1 MSTTVSVIIPVFE
14 RPELIRRA
22 LDSVLLQT
30 TAATEVIV
38 VDDASGDDTTAVIEQ
53 SYPGVTLI
61 RNDVNRGVSF
71 SRNRGIDIATGDWI
85 AFLDSDDAWA
95 PTKLER
101 QLAIASDEPAANLI
115 HTNEIWIRNG
125 KRVNQGDRH
134 EKTGG
139 WIYQRCLPLCA
150 ISPSSVMIHQRVF
163 ADVGRFDE
171 SLPACEDYDL
181 WLRITARFE
190 THFIDEPLVIK
201 HGGHDDQLSR
211 RYPGMDRFRVKAL
224 NKMLESE
231 TLGAQDRART
241 IETLISKANVYL
253 GGVKKRGRHD
263 EAAQIEALI
272 ERWGTIER

>member
-1 MSTTVSVIIPVFE
+1 MNPAVSVIVPVFE
-14 RPELIRRA
+14 RPDLIRRA
-22 LDSVLLQT
+22 LDSVLLQS
-30 TAATEVIV
+30 APVAEVIV
-38 VDDASGDDTTAVIEQ
+38 IDDASSDDTAAVVVQ

-61 RNDVNRGVSF
+61 RNESNRGVSY
-71 SRNRGIDIATGDWI
+71 SRNIGIKQASGEWI
-85 AFLDSDDAWA
+85 ALLDSDDAWEPA
-95 PTKLER
+95 KLER
-101 QLAIASDEPAANLI
+101 QLALVAQQSNANLI

-134 EKTGG
+134 EKAGG

-150 ISPSSVMIHQRVF
+150 ISPSSVMIHKRVF
-163 ADVGRFDE
+163 ADVGLFDE

-201 HGGHDDQLSR
+201 YGGHDDQLSR

-224 NKMLESE
+224 SNMLDSDILQGE
-231 TLGAQDRART
+231 DRDRT
-241 IETLISKANVYL
+241 IETLLEKASVYL
-253 GGVKKRGRHD
+253 GGVKKRGRHE

-272 ERWGTIER
+272 QRWGNI